1 MHKVVISTVDRQVR
15 ACAAIFLLRRVSVL
29 LSTLADIA
37 MEQPV
42 GVAVTKQIQRLF
54 QLSRS
59 CCRLTRSIVYVE
71 CFERWLTSGAEPKVG
86 FPTERTNVVL
96 TNALGIT
103 EGIYEHLRG
112 AYDVVY
118 AQSIALSELPLDHH
132 VLALRYMYSG
142 FRVVFE
148 VRSYLPVD
156 GRSQRYSW

>member
-1 MHKVVISTVDRQVR
+1 MEQHLNLARKLNVAVIAVGAITALQPTI
-15 ACAAIFLLRRVSVL
+15 ACAWLPHTTAVRPHIFTTATAAAERR
-29 LSTLADIA
+29 
-37 MEQPV
+37 
-42 GVAVTKQIQRLF
+42 
-54 QLSRS
+54 
-59 CCRLTRSIVYVE
+59 
-71 CFERWLTSGAEPKVG
+71 LTSGAEPKVG

-118 AQSIALSELPLDHH
+118 AQSITLSELPLDHH

-148 VRSYLPVD
+148 VRSYSPVD